1 MCSNPYIPFYT
12 NYNMDTITK
21 SKNYL
26 IGAEK
31 TQAQQLE
38 DEICA
43 FCPKLSYSQRVTGF
57 ISCWLGG
64 YLISFGSTLTL
75 LGPSDKKM
83 QNFGALYAIGER
95 AATNTQLNNS

>member
-95 AATNTQLNNS
+95 AATNTH